1 MYSSVN
7 DGGATTLDYKT
18 PPLIGKGDGYSNE
31 AALKDS
37 FHPQMVD
44 LQMSTNSLMRSNY
57 AAASNNSSMG
67 ALSNMP

>member
-1 MYSSVN
+1 MFSSVN
-7 DGGATTLDYKT
+7 DGGATLNYET

-37 FHPQMVD
+37 FHPEKVD
-44 LQMSTNSLMRSNY
+44 LQMSSNSLMRSNY
-57 AAASNNSSMG
+57 AASNNSMG